1 VAKKGKRGNGEA
13 DVYPRKNKDGKVIG
27 YRGPYWVQT
36 ADGPKRR
43 YVSGKTKTEARAKL
57 AKARATRDEGLI
69 FDTENMTLR
78 EYLERWL
85 NDSVRAR
92 LRPSTYESYSWLIRK
107 HIAPT
112 LGNVKLKALSAAH
125 LQSFYCSKSDEGL
138 TRTVEYLHDVLHA
151 ALKQAVRWGMVPR
164 NVADA
169 VDPPKTAK
177 KERDYLSLEE
187 VKILWEAAKGDR
199 FETLYILAVTTG
211 MRRGELLGLK
221 WADIDL
227 DREMLAVRRA
237 LAPDGKTFT
246 LPKNGK
252 GRSIRLTPQAVKAL
266 ERHRKAQDDERSKLG
281 NVWKEN
287 GLVFPSTVGTPMNPD
302 NLVYRSFKPLLR
314 RAGLKEIRFHDL
326 RHTFGY
332 LMLEAG
338 EHPKVVQEML
348 GHSQISLTLDTYSH
362 VLPDIQKEAIRRLG
376 GLLP

>member
-1 VAKKGKRGNGEA
+1 MAKKGKRGNGEA
-13 DVYPRKNKDGKVIG
+13 DVYARKNKDGKIIG

-36 ADGPKRR
+36 GKGPKRR
-43 YVSGKTKTEARAKL
+43 YVSGKTKTETRAKL
-57 AKARATRDEGLI
+57 AKAKAARDEGLV
-69 FDTENMTLR
+69 FDAENMTLK

-85 NDSVRAR
+85 DDSVRAR
-92 LRPSTYESYSWLIRK
+92 LRSSTYESYSRLVDK

-112 LGNVKLKALSAAH
+112 LGNIKLKALTAAH
-125 LQSFYCSKSDEGL
+125 LQYFYRSKSDEGL

-164 NVADA
+164 NAADA

-187 VKILWEAAKGDR
+187 VEVLWEAARGDR
-199 FETLYILAVTTG
+199 FEALYVLALTTG

-221 WADIDL
+221 WTDVDL
-227 DREMLAVRRA
+227 ERGVLAVRRA

-252 GRSIRLTPQAVKAL
+252 GRSIRLAQQAVEAL
-266 ERHRKAQDDERSKLG
+266 KEHRKAQDEERSKLG
-281 NVWKEN
+281 DVWKDN

-332 LMLEAG
+332 LMIEAG
-338 EHPKVVQEML
+338 EHPKIVQEIM

-362 VLPDIQKEAIRRLG
+362 VLPGIQEEAIRRLG